1 MACQEEM
8 YRRSSR
14 RRLYEM
20 MGEET
25 RACRRALDSRR
36 YGSKYEATA
45 GCTVSGM
52 DCLSAPRPDSSRAS
66 LCWKLHGIGEN
77 RASNRHQA
85 RLVMNESNDMNEF
98 FHRAFRDTQH
108 RKKD

>member
-36 YGSKYEATA
+36 YGSKYEAMA
-45 GCTVSGM
+45 SCAESRI
-52 DCLSAPRPDSSRAS
+52 DCLSAQRPDSWRTS
-66 LCWKLHGIGEN
+66 LCLGS
-77 RASNRHQA
+77 A
-85 RLVMNESNDMNEF
+85 
-98 FHRAFRDTQH
+98 
-108 RKKD
+108 